1 MARRVLAGAF
11 KKSAGENG
19 TVVAADEV
27 GFLMNPCLKA
37 TWAPAGQTPVVP
49 FRNRHHKKVSALGAI
64 TLRPA
69 TGAMDLLIDWYPG
82 SYVRGAEAAAFVQ
95 RLLEHVPDGPIDLIW
110 DNLQAHKSPLV
121 KQIAED
127 NPQLRIHYLPP
138 YAPDLNP
145 VEPLWSMTK
154 YHGMANHAIDTLEEL
169 EATARRHVE
178 RVAAQR
184 HLLAACFK
192 AAGLAVSL
200 SSAQ

>member
-1 MARRVLAGAF
+1 
-11 KKSAGENG
+11 
-19 TVVAADEV
+19 
-27 GFLMNPCLKA
+27 MNPCLKA

-64 TLRPA
+64 ALTSA

-82 SYVRGAEAAAFVQ
+82 SYVRGADAAAFVR
-95 RLLEHVPDGPIDLIW
+95 RLLKEIPAGPIDLVW
-110 DNLQAHKSPLV
+110 DNLQAHKSPPV
-121 KQIAED
+121 KQIVND
-127 NPQLRIHYLPP
+127 NPRLRVHYLPP

-169 EATARRHVE
+169 EATARRHVQ
-178 RVAAQR
+178 RVADDQT
-184 HLLAACFK
+184 LLAACFK